1 MSPNVCIVMVRRAAA
16 YVRSGR
22 STTTGSC
29 YIHMLSADVA
39 REQNSSLRQTRPVLN
54 RGYNAMPRY
63 VVSTTLVSDDLR
75 WPATVLRSLD
85 DVATLKA
92 TDGGPIAVHGS
103 ATLGERDVLERPA
116 GTAMVASARCFHHAV
131 GRQERSHDQCS
142 HVLDAP

>member
-1 MSPNVCIVMVRRAAA
+1 
-16 YVRSGR
+16 
-22 STTTGSC
+22 
-29 YIHMLSADVA
+29 MLSADVA